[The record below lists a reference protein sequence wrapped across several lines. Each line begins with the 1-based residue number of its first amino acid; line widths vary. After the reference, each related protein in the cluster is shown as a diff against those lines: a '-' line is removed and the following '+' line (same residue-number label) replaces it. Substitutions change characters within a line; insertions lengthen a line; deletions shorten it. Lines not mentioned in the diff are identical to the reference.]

1 MTGKLKMADLTD
13 TEVRLVLPSDG
24 ELHDPTLQFMRA
36 CGLEVRRPS
45 SRRYTGTVPALPGV
59 AVLFQRTADITMKVE
74 EGSAELGITGLDR
87 LIEYRS
93 DEGRVTSIIDD
104 LRFGRC
110 EFVLAVPDSWLDVVS
125 VADLADL
132 ALEFHQEGKQLRIA
146 TKYPRLLRGYLFQK
160 GINYF
165 TLVPTTGSLEAA
177 PAAGYADLIADITA
191 TGTTLRENGLK
202 TLEEGTILVS
212 QACLI
217 ANPIELAMSDRALG
231 LARSLA
237 ETMESYLRA
246 QPYYR
251 LTANVQGASEQQVS
265 ATILARPQLAGL
277 RGPTIARVYNLE
289 EQDWYSV
296 SLLVKKDMLLEA
308 VEHLRD
314 AGALDIAASQL
325 SYLFDGGSK
334 SFRQL
339 FGQGDSERT
348 TTGAGVT
355 GPGTAAC
362 RISAAGICQT
372 CQCTSTWPIRRP
384 NSWTGAL
391 PSIVLAAFTWVPLL
405 PIFAP

>member
-212 QACLI
+212 QACLV
-217 ANPIELAMSDRALG
+217 ANPIELSMSDRALS

-251 LTANVQGASEQQVS
+251 LTANVQGPSEQQVS
-265 ATILARPQLAGL
+265 ATILSRPQLTGL

-339 FGQGDSERT
+339 FGQE
-348 TTGAGVT
+348 
-355 GPGTAAC
+355 
-362 RISAAGICQT
+362 
-372 CQCTSTWPIRRP
+372 
-384 NSWTGAL
+384 
-391 PSIVLAAFTWVPLL
+391 
-405 PIFAP
+405 

>member
-1 MTGKLKMADLTD
+1 MADSTNM
-13 TEVRLVLPSDG
+13 EVRLVLPSDG
-24 ELHDPTLQFMRA
+24 ELHDPTLQFMGA
-36 CGLEVRRPS
+36 CGLDVRRPS

-87 LIEYRS
+87 LLEYRS

-217 ANPIELAMSDRALG
+217 ANPIELAMSDKALG

-251 LTANVQGASEQQVS
+251 LTANVQGASEEQVS

-339 FGQGDSERT
+339 FGQGE
-348 TTGAGVT
+348 
-355 GPGTAAC
+355 
-362 RISAAGICQT
+362 
-372 CQCTSTWPIRRP
+372 
-384 NSWTGAL
+384 
-391 PSIVLAAFTWVPLL
+391 
-405 PIFAP
+405 

>member
-212 QACLI
+212 QACLV
-217 ANPIELAMSDRALG
+217 ANPIELSMSDRALS

-251 LTANVQGASEQQVS
+251 LTANVQGPSEQQVS
-265 ATILARPQLAGL
+265 ATILSRPQLAGL

-339 FGQGDSERT
+339 FGQE
-348 TTGAGVT
+348 
-355 GPGTAAC
+355 
-362 RISAAGICQT
+362 
-372 CQCTSTWPIRRP
+372 
-384 NSWTGAL
+384 
-391 PSIVLAAFTWVPLL
+391 
-405 PIFAP
+405 

>member
-1 MTGKLKMADLTD
+1 M
-13 TEVRLVLPSDG
+13 VLPSDG

-36 CGLEVRRPS
+36 CGLGVRRPS

-87 LIEYRS
+87 LLEYRS

-146 TKYPRLLRGYLFQK
+146 TKYPRLLRSYLFQK

-165 TLVPTTGSLEAA
+165 TLVPTSGSLEAA

-202 TLEEGTILVS
+202 TLDEGTILVS

-217 ANPIELAMSDRALG
+217 ANPIELAMSGKALG

-339 FGQGDSERT
+339 FGQGE
-348 TTGAGVT
+348 
-355 GPGTAAC
+355 
-362 RISAAGICQT
+362 
-372 CQCTSTWPIRRP
+372 
-384 NSWTGAL
+384 
-391 PSIVLAAFTWVPLL
+391 
-405 PIFAP
+405 

>member
-24 ELHDPTLQFMRA
+24 ELHDPTLQFLRA
-36 CGLEVRRPS
+36 CGLDVRRPS

-87 LIEYRS
+87 LLEYRS

-202 TLEEGTILVS
+202 TLDEGTILVS

-237 ETMESYLRA
+237 ETIESYLRA

-339 FGQGDSERT
+339 FGQGE
-348 TTGAGVT
+348 
-355 GPGTAAC
+355 
-362 RISAAGICQT
+362 
-372 CQCTSTWPIRRP
+372 
-384 NSWTGAL
+384 
-391 PSIVLAAFTWVPLL
+391 
-405 PIFAP
+405 

>member
-1 MTGKLKMADLTD
+1 MTVKQTMADSTNM
-13 TEVRLVLPSDG
+13 EVRLVLPSDG

-36 CGLEVRRPS
+36 CGLDVRRPS

-87 LIEYRS
+87 LLEYRS

-146 TKYPRLLRGYLFQK
+146 TKYPRLLRSYLFQK

-165 TLVPTTGSLEAA
+165 TLVPTSGSLEAA

-202 TLEEGTILVS
+202 TLDEGTILVS

-217 ANPIELAMSDRALG
+217 ANPMELAMSAKPWAWPVPWLKRW
-231 LARSLA
+231 SL
-237 ETMESYLRA
+237 TF
-246 QPYYR
+246 
-251 LTANVQGASEQQVS
+251 
-265 ATILARPQLAGL
+265 
-277 RGPTIARVYNLE
+277 GPNP
-289 EQDWYSV
+289 
-296 SLLVKKDMLLEA
+296 
-308 VEHLRD
+308 
-314 AGALDIAASQL
+314 
-325 SYLFDGGSK
+325 
-334 SFRQL
+334 
-339 FGQGDSERT
+339 
-348 TTGAGVT
+348 TTG
-355 GPGTAAC
+355 
-362 RISAAGICQT
+362 
-372 CQCTSTWPIRRP
+372 
-384 NSWTGAL
+384 
-391 PSIVLAAFTWVPLL
+391 
-405 PIFAP
+405 

>member
-1 MTGKLKMADLTD
+1 MTDKQTMADSTNM
-13 TEVRLVLPSDG
+13 EVRLVLPSDG

-36 CGLEVRRPS
+36 CGLDVRRPS

-87 LIEYRS
+87 LLEYRS

-146 TKYPRLLRGYLFQK
+146 TKYPRLLRSYLFQK

-165 TLVPTTGSLEAA
+165 TLVPTSGSLEAA

-202 TLEEGTILVS
+202 TLDEGTILVS

-217 ANPIELAMSDRALG
+217 ANPIELAMSGKALG

-339 FGQGDSERT
+339 FGQGE
-348 TTGAGVT
+348 
-355 GPGTAAC
+355 
-362 RISAAGICQT
+362 
-372 CQCTSTWPIRRP
+372 
-384 NSWTGAL
+384 
-391 PSIVLAAFTWVPLL
+391 
-405 PIFAP
+405 

>member
-104 LRFGRC
+104 LHFGRC

-202 TLEEGTILVS
+202 TLDEGTILVS

-217 ANPIELAMSDRALG
+217 ANPIELAMSDRALS

-237 ETMESYLRA
+237 ETIESYLRA

-314 AGALDIAASQL
+314 AGAMDIAASQL

-339 FGQGDSERT
+339 FGQGE
-348 TTGAGVT
+348 
-355 GPGTAAC
+355 
-362 RISAAGICQT
+362 
-372 CQCTSTWPIRRP
+372 
-384 NSWTGAL
+384 
-391 PSIVLAAFTWVPLL
+391 
-405 PIFAP
+405 

>member
-217 ANPIELAMSDRALG
+217 ANPIELAMSDGALG

-251 LTANVQGASEQQVS
+251 LTANVQGPSEQQVS
-265 ATILARPQLAGL
+265 ATILSRPQLAGL

-339 FGQGDSERT
+339 FGQGE
-348 TTGAGVT
+348 
-355 GPGTAAC
+355 
-362 RISAAGICQT
+362 
-372 CQCTSTWPIRRP
+372 
-384 NSWTGAL
+384 
-391 PSIVLAAFTWVPLL
+391 
-405 PIFAP
+405 

>member
-1 MTGKLKMADLTD
+1 MTVKQTMADSTNM
-13 TEVRLVLPSDG
+13 EVRLVLPSDG

-36 CGLEVRRPS
+36 CGLDVRRPS

-87 LIEYRS
+87 LLEYRS

-146 TKYPRLLRGYLFQK
+146 TKYPRLLRSYLFQK

-165 TLVPTTGSLEAA
+165 TLVPTSGSLEAA

-202 TLEEGTILVS
+202 TLDEGTILVS

-217 ANPIELAMSDRALG
+217 ANPIELAMSGKALG

-339 FGQGDSERT
+339 FGQGE
-348 TTGAGVT
+348 
-355 GPGTAAC
+355 
-362 RISAAGICQT
+362 
-372 CQCTSTWPIRRP
+372 
-384 NSWTGAL
+384 
-391 PSIVLAAFTWVPLL
+391 
-405 PIFAP
+405 